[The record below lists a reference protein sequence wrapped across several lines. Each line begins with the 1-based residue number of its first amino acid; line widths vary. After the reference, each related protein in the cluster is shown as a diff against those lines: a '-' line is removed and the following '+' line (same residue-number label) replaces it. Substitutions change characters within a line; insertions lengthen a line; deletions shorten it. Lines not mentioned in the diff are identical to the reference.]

1 MYLNTNYNFFRTN
14 GDCSY
19 GKENLLPNF
28 NRQSENIYQSDL
40 SNSNSGQSPFI
51 NGLLNGQSESNFDI
65 NAPKPGRKLPKLA
78 LVTSGGGFRAMI
90 AYSGVYKVFITWL
103 LAVMRC

>member
-1 MYLNTNYNFFRTN
+1 MYLNNNYNFFRTN

-19 GKENLLPNF
+19 GKENLLPNCDHSR
-28 NRQSENIYQSDL
+28 NKECNSKSKNIYQSDL

-65 NAPKPGRKLPKLA
+65 NASKPGRKLPKLA

-90 AYSGVYKVFITWL
+90 AYSGVYKVFII
-103 LAVMRC
+103 